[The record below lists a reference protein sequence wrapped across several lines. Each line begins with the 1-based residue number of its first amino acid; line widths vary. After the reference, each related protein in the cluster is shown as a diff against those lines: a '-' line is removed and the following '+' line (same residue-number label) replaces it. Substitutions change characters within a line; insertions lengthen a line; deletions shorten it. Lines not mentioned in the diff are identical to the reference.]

1 MRLGSRRRTYLA
13 LAIAAVAGYLAHW
26 IFQSGHGVLSCASA
40 PARTLDLCNGYSGYR
55 PVVRMVISG
64 LLVVIAVAV
73 VVTLARWALN
83 PIRALTATVGR
94 LGPQN
99 LGERVPLTGE
109 HDETT
114 ALAVELNQMM
124 DRLAAGYEGQR
135 SFAANASHELRTPL
149 AVQRA
154 LIEVG
159 MSAPLT
165 TDQMELLTRQLLETN
180 ERNERLIEGLLV
192 LSESER
198 GLVGTA
204 PQRLDHITQ
213 TVVDRHV
220 DLAEQAK
227 VNLHADVSPRTVMG
241 EAVLLERLVTNLVQN
256 AIKYNQSGGCV
267 RVQVSDAPA
276 LRVTN
281 TGPLVSTEDV
291 PALFEPFRRHSGT
304 RIDHSGGAG
313 LGLTIVRSIAQA
325 HGGNVGATAGRDGGL
340 EVEVFMPPA
349 LQFVSG

>member
-1 MRLGSRRRTYLA
+1 MGSRRRVTVA
-13 LAIAAVAGYLAHW
+13 LAVVAAGGYLARW
-26 IFQSGHGVLSCASA
+26 IFQSGHGALSCSSA
-40 PARTLDLCNGYSGYR
+40 PARTLNLCNGVNGYR
-55 PVVRMVISG
+55 PAVRLAIVA
-64 LLVVIAVAV
+64 LLVVLTVAV
-73 VVTLARWALN
+73 VIGLARWALN
-83 PIRALTATVGR
+83 PIRAFSATVGR

-99 LGERVPLTGE
+99 LGERVPVSTE

-114 ALAVELNQMM
+114 ALAVELNRMM

-159 MSAPLT
+159 MSTPLT
-165 TDQMELLTRQLLETN
+165 NDQMDLLTRQLLDTN

-198 GLVGTA
+198 GLVGGA
-204 PQRLDHITQ
+204 PQRLDEITQ
-213 TVVDRHV
+213 SVVDRHE
-220 DLAEQAK
+220 DLADQ
-227 VNLHADVSPRTVMG
+227 ADVKLHVAVTPRTVMG

-256 AIKYNQSGGCV
+256 AIKYNRAGGCV
-267 RVQVSDAPA
+267 RVVVAESPA

-281 TGPLVSTEDV
+281 TGPAVAAEEV

-325 HGGNVGATAGRDGGL
+325 HGGTVTAMPGDDGGL
-340 EVEVFMPPA
+340 EVDVFMESSP
-349 LQFVSG
+349 

>member
-1 MRLGSRRRTYLA
+1 MGMGSRRRTYLA
-13 LAIAAVAGYLAHW
+13 LAIVAVTGYLANR
-26 IFQSGHGVLSCASA
+26 IFRSGHGVLGCASA
-40 PARTLDLCNGYSGYR
+40 PARSLSLCTGYSGYR
-55 PVVRMVISG
+55 PVVRWVIGG
-64 LLVVIAVAV
+64 LLVVLAVAV
-73 VVTLARWALN
+73 VVGLARWALN
-83 PIRALTATVGR
+83 PIRAFTATVGR

-99 LGERVPLTGE
+99 LGERVPVARQ

-114 ALAVELNQMM
+114 ALAVELNRMM

-165 TDQMELLTRQLLETN
+165 TEQMELLTRQLLETN

-198 GLVGTA
+198 GLVGTTS
-204 PQRLDHITQ
+204 QRLDMITQ
-213 TVVDRHV
+213 AVVDRHL
-220 DLAEQAK
+220 DLAEQAT
-227 VNLHADVSPRTVMG
+227 VTLHVDVAPRTVMG
-241 EAVLLERLVTNLVQN
+241 EAVLLERLVTNVVQN
-256 AIKYNQSGGCV
+256 AIKYNRPGGCV
-267 RVQVSDAPA
+267 AIRVGDIPA

-281 TGPLVSTEDV
+281 TGMAVAAEDV
-291 PALFEPFRRHSGT
+291 PALFEPFRRDSGT

-313 LGLTIVRSIAQA
+313 LGLTIVRSITQA
-325 HGGNVGATAGRDGGL
+325 HGGSVTAAAGADGGL
-340 EVEVFMPPA
+340 EVDLFLPPA
-349 LQFVSG
+349 S

>member
-1 MRLGSRRRTYLA
+1 MGSRRRTYLA
-13 LAIAAVAGYLAHW
+13 LAIVAIGGYLARW
-26 IFQSGHGVLSCASA
+26 IFASGHGALSCSSS
-40 PARTLDLCNGYSGYR
+40 PARTLRLCTAYSGYR
-55 PVVRMVISG
+55 PVVRWSIVV
-64 LLVVIAVAV
+64 LLVVVTIAVV
-73 VVTLARWALN
+73 IGLARWALS
-83 PIRALTATVGR
+83 PIRQFTATVSR

-99 LGERVPLTGE
+99 LGERVPVTSE
-109 HDETT
+109 QDEST
-114 ALAVELNQMM
+114 ALAVELNRMM

-165 TDQMELLTRQLLETN
+165 TDQMELLTRQLLDTN

-204 PQRLDHITQ
+204 PQRLDEIVQ
-213 TVVDRHV
+213 AVVDRHQ
-220 DLAEQAK
+220 DLAEE
-227 VNLHADVSPRTVMG
+227 ADVKLHVDVTPRAVMG
-241 EAVLLERLVTNLVQN
+241 EAVLLERLVTNVVQN
-256 AIKYNQSGGCV
+256 AIKYNRPGGCV
-267 RVQVSDAPA
+267 NVCVGDVPA

-281 TGPLVSTEDV
+281 TGTTVASEDV
-291 PALFEPFRRHSGT
+291 PALFEPFKRHSGT

-325 HGGNVGATAGRDGGL
+325 HGGSVTAAAGDDGGL
-340 EVEVFMPPA
+340 QVDVFFPPA
-349 LQFVSG
+349 